1 MRLYELNFEM
11 NEIAER
17 LEAALEWEPDT
28 DTLGRPIDFD
38 GNVIDDVEKFR
49 EDMIEAWKTT
59 LDGVAE
65 EFDEK
70 AANIAVYI
78 KDLKSESEQLYKE
91 EKALKKRR
99 AVKENALKTV
109 TKYLL
114 ENMQEAGKSKIGTAK
129 AEISLRTNPESVEIA
144 DENGFVKWAQEN
156 GDDLLRYPKPEINKS
171 AVKAAIKG
179 GKNIPGAEIVRTQ
192 SLIIK

>member
-49 EDMIEAWKTT
+49 CDMIEAWKTT

-109 TKYLL
+109 TKYLF
-114 ENMQEAGKSKIGTAK
+114 ESMQEVGKSKIGTAK

-156 GDDLLRYPKPEINKS
+156 RRTETICSD
-171 AVKAAIKG
+171 
-179 GKNIPGAEIVRTQ
+179 TQ
-192 SLIIK
+192 SLKSTNLPSKRLSRAEKIFPAWKSSARSRL

>member
-78 KDLKSESEQLYKE
+78 KDLKSESEQLYKARQKRKFRCGQTP
-91 EKALKKRR
+91 KALKSPMKTGLSSGRRRTETSCSAIQSPKSTNLPSKRLSR
-99 AVKENALKTV
+99 AEKIFPAR
-109 TKYLL
+109 
-114 ENMQEAGKSKIGTAK
+114 KS
-129 AEISLRTNPESVEIA
+129 
-144 DENGFVKWAQEN
+144 
-156 GDDLLRYPKPEINKS
+156 S
-171 AVKAAIKG
+171 A
-179 GKNIPGAEIVRTQ
+179 R
-192 SLIIK
+192 SRL

>member
-49 EDMIEAWKTT
+49 CDMIEAWKTT
-59 LDGVAE
+59 LDGVSE

-99 AVKENALKTV
+99 TVKENALKAV

-114 ENMQEAGKSKIGTAK
+114 QCLQDAGKTKIGTAK
-129 AEISLRTNPESVEIA
+129 AEISVRTNPESVEII
-144 DENGFVKWAQEN
+144 DESEFVKWAQEN
-156 GDDLLRYPKPEINKS
+156 NDDLLRYPKPEINKA

-192 SLIIK
+192 SLIVK